1 MCDESAYSYHVVH
14 VLCRNCER
22 RRHSGHDYRLSP
34 LTLVTSLWERWYVI
48 FWPRASPTAVCQSVA
63 EYYEAYLRQPVAS
76 AVSGLRGVYSDTT
89 QLNWTQLNQL
99 NSVQPSQ
106 SCFVYDVMTYK
117 LSQLLF
123 TLWTCRQLD
132 VELSSVEFSWVELC
146 RYKHPFS
153 WKRHVGVFHVALFA
167 TSCPSY
173 LSCTVSEI
181 SPFLYESA
189 DYMAVND
196 HYERSFFSYT
206 TTETV
211 THAWP
216 LYLTS

>member
-132 VELSSVEFSWVELC
+132 VELSSVE
-146 RYKHPFS
+146 
-153 WKRHVGVFHVALFA
+153 
-167 TSCPSY
+167 
-173 LSCTVSEI
+173 LSCVAINTPLVESDMLACFT
-181 SPFLYESA
+181 SHYSLLPARPTYLVPFPRYHHFF
-189 DYMAVND
+189 MNQQITWPWMITMND
-196 HYERSFFSYT
+196 PSFHT
-206 TTETV
+206 Q
-211 THAWP
+211 P
-216 LYLTS
+216 QKQ